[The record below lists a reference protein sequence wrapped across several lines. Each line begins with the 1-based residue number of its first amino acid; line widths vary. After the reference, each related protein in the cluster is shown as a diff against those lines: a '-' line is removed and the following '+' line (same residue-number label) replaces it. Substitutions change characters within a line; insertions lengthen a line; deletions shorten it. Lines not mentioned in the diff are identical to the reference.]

1 MCKKQENIYLVS
13 FLFITFIASTNIFAS
28 KIVWVFDIFLDCL
41 FFLNFLSDSKVVQ
54 VQDKFKF
61 PNMSNEVEQKR
72 NNHWK
77 RLFKFYPILIFVF
90 SSFWCI
96 QSFKTQLDENTTWI
110 PNVLISALQIDILF

>member
-1 MCKKQENIYLVS
+1 MCKKQGNIYLVS

-72 NNHWK
+72 NNH
-77 RLFKFYPILIFVF
+77 
-90 SSFWCI
+90 
-96 QSFKTQLDENTTWI
+96 
-110 PNVLISALQIDILF
+110 